1 MVCMF
6 REESIF
12 RLYILA
18 GIVINELKIAV
29 FHKLYFRG
37 SVDTAEGGLRRRKR
51 ASIKG
56 KKSSEKKTNG
66 KKSGTKGKKWKGKK
80 SGKKKG
86 KKSGTK
92 KKKKKKESK
101 EEKSGSKSSEK
112 SGGSGLEKE
121 VGLTNILIFFLLKNS
136 KVFLI
141 SDQNDLPSIS
151 KLTYK

>member
-37 SVDTAEGGLRRRKR
+37 SVGSAEGGLRRRKR

-56 KKSSEKKTNG
+56 KNSSEKKTNG
-66 KKSGTKGKKWKGKK
+66 KKSGTKGKKSKGKK

-92 KKKKKKESK
+92 KKKESK
-101 EEKSGSKSSEK
+101 KEKSGSKSSEK